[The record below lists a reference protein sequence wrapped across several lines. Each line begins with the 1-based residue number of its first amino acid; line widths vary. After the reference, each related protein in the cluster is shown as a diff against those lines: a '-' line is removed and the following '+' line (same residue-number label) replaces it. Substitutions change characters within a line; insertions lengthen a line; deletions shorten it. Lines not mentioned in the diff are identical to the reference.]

1 MVVASPGGRSRRFAA
16 VALAIFGLVLLT
28 LVAFARADGSPNIGA
43 TVSSSTTLYGDPVEV
58 TVSAANPQGQPY
70 GYNLSYRV
78 VLPAGVSYAGGAA
91 AAPKQIADAPG
102 LGETTLIFANTSDLS
117 PGATKT
123 FGFELQYD
131 TAVYDAGESFPVKA
145 QAFVNADPR
154 FIPKFNAEGIPQGP
168 ESESFTG
175 FTPEVTGIQTL
186 KAIEVE
192 IDEPSPE
199 GEILRGVHDHQTV
212 YTLKV
217 TNNGINPTTGTKLDA
232 YIPAGLEFLGCGG
245 AGADHTTDAPTNPG
259 TAEEYPGSGPIQ
271 VEPLA
276 GCVEPESVETELVD
290 PDGPGPM
297 PEAIYTHVVWPVGE
311 LADGETQLFPYRAAV
326 PIRANTNTFSGARP
340 SAASGDQT
348 TNLDNNDGPEVTDET
363 LLRTYAKASGTYQ
376 GKAPTPTS
384 DEQILDRTAEDWVV
398 HKSGS
403 SGTLAQGQI
412 TTWTLL
418 FETSEYKFVDGAT
431 VTDTLPDGLCPLGPE
446 NFTSGN
452 DPADAECDPVGGQE
466 PSAPYASASENADGT
481 WEMTWDAG
489 SLAKLGHTGI
499 SDTFT
504 ITFPTRTR
512 THYQENFE
520 PAGPILAHD
529 GIDNK
534 VTTEGAG
541 FARCTTP
548 GTPDCATPGPKID
561 FDGTDG
567 ATIVDASH
575 AEQEAGAPVILK
587 EVAESGTNCQTAT
600 YTTAVPVYS
609 PGDRVC
615 WRLRVDFPGTLDT
628 SPQALS
634 DFLPDGTEYIPGS
647 DEPGPQNNVSATI
660 DESGAADGLL
670 TWTVTGSTVPA
681 GGEVFERFISSIAQP
696 TGIIEA
702 GDLTGNLFKFS
713 SENTGAET
721 FPQRAEAE
729 YAITVPSLDLVK
741 GVEEIVR
748 GGSTVNGPNG
758 PNVDDKTVEADDEVT
773 YRVDVTNSGGQD
785 ATGVEV
791 WDVLPAEYPCT
802 AIAEISHEGECVEG
816 SPVTRVVWVLPALAA
831 GATQKLTYTATVP
844 SDIGPGRTVVNN
856 AGVAQFGAEANTGEL
871 VSYTPADNI
880 DPDNETTP
888 NAPAADD
895 PSNVKTTGAAIAK
908 AQTTEVTETGNDAAT
923 QATIGE
929 KVKYTL
935 TATVP
940 EGTTLGGSAEITD
953 TVSSTERL
961 SYVAGSAAATLNGG
975 ALPGTFT
982 LDVSG
987 ATPKLTFPAGYAN
1000 APGSGDDLVVLS
1012 FEMLVT
1018 DVAANNRTAGNLT
1031 NQAAL
1036 KWTDPVTGA
1045 KSTPSNQTSAQVVE
1059 PLITQTKTDNVN
1071 PNRVKPGDI
1080 VTYTLRATNSNASRV
1095 SMAHDV
1101 KIVDHVPVGLIPIA
1115 PAPGNTPIT
1124 DGNIIPG
1131 TGGAVWDADTRTITR
1146 TTATVA
1152 PNSSTTLT
1160 YRVEVEK
1167 PAVAGASLT
1176 NKVESTTAS
1185 LGEAFSGRRTT
1196 GTGYKANAEDTIRL
1210 AGAAITKGVTPDKA
1224 TPGDQLTYDVTV
1236 TIPASL
1242 DLFDTTVFDVL
1253 PSGVAFDEYVSETCV
1268 SGPCGLFPSPG
1279 RYTAASQLPAGT
1291 TTIGWDLGDIGALPE
1306 PMVVKFTYKAHLR
1319 ETAVGGGAV
1328 VRGDTEMNTAT
1339 VGSNLTDKETGPFD
1353 PSEIPEEFDEE
1364 EVATSTVT
1372 VIEPDVSIAKEIKVG
1387 GGGFTAGPTP
1397 AHSNDP
1403 LAYRLTAE
1411 NTGDSP
1417 AYDVEVT
1424 DTPDMALTNVQFVAQ
1439 AGVTLLDPWTAGDP
1453 DMTWRIDGPIAGGGG
1468 KVTLEYTADFVAA
1481 SALHDGQQVPNTA
1494 AIPHYFGV
1502 PKATRDAN
1510 PTYTYRDY
1518 VDGGEDSTE
1527 AVLDFPTLELEKTTG
1542 LGGDPDTGSAEINQP
1557 FPWRIV
1563 VANSSATAGAVNV
1576 RVSDTLPPNW
1586 QYVAGSAEFDGAA
1599 APDPLVTPSAGGDEL
1614 EWVLPTLAAEADAEI
1629 TFEAK
1634 PLLAA
1639 AQNPGTDPQAHEN
1652 VASVLSAED
1661 EAGNTGNEAGPY
1673 GTDPDE
1679 ATATLEVPQLGVVK
1693 TPDGGGATA
1702 GEDSSFTIEVSNGG
1716 DGVARNV
1723 KVKDLL
1729 PAGLSYEAGTATAN
1743 PSTGFAETAVNPGPG
1758 AGETTIEWTIASI
1771 PANSSVQIE
1780 LPVKVA
1786 AEVADG
1792 TTLTNEVGVTSDEAT
1807 TPVEDEGSLEVETKA
1822 DMAIEK
1828 TGDPGYTAG
1837 ENYTWH
1843 LRVRNLGPSNAEN
1856 VVVSDPLPAGTT
1868 FVSAEAPCTQ
1878 ASGEVK
1884 CELGDQ
1890 PPSFDQTY
1898 DVTVKVDPGTTTS
1911 PLSNTAKVD
1920 TDTDDVDPTNDEDT
1934 YGPTAGSLADV
1945 WVEKSVAPETI
1956 DRKQQTTFT
1965 IVVGNDGPSVARTV
1979 TLEDSLPAGL
1989 EFVSEDSADCDAAV
2003 PPVVSCEFGDL
2014 APGETRT
2021 FHVTVK
2027 GIANGEHVNTAT
2039 VATPTPEPEN
2049 DKPNS
2054 DDATVIV
2061 GPVAD
2066 LALEK
2071 TGSATVAADGELTWT
2086 LKVTNNGEDPAT
2098 GVEITDPLPAG
2109 TVFVSADAGCA
2120 LEGGTVVCAVGALAV
2135 GESAERDVTVTVP
2148 RALADTTVVNSATVD
2163 GDQADDEPGNDSD
2176 EATTKVGP
2184 SADISVVKTGPGR
2197 VNANGTVTWTLA
2209 VANAG
2214 PSTATAVSVEDT
2226 LPAGVELVSV
2236 TPTQGSCAAAVVCQ
2250 LGTLPAGGAAQI
2262 QVVAHVPAAL
2272 EGSSLVN
2279 SAKVTAEEPDP
2290 VQPNNESQVTT
2301 IVDPPAPSDYDLAIS
2316 KQVDGPSKVGVGD
2329 QVSYELVVTNRGPA
2343 TATGVK
2349 IVDAMP
2355 ASLEF
2360 VKATIPGGKCTEKSN
2375 VITCK
2380 LASLAASAEVRA
2392 RVTARVV
2399 QEGTIKNTATVS
2411 AAVADADP
2419 GNDKSSAKVQATL
2432 TETKLKVKKTR
2443 IGKGSVEAGERI
2455 KYKIRV
2461 ANIGDA
2467 PAADVVVCDRLP
2479 GKLSFAALSGA
2490 KLKGGDACWEI
2501 DVLAAGASKTFR
2513 LAARVDGGVD
2523 GGMVRNVAYVKA
2535 DNAPRSQGVA
2545 GVRVEDAGPGRA
2557 GGVTG

>member
-1 MVVASPGGRSRRFAA
+1 MVDASFGGRSRRFVA
-16 VALAIFGLVLLT
+16 VVLALIGLVLLV
-28 LVAFARADGSPNIGA
+28 LVALARADGSPNIGA
-43 TVSSSTTLYGDPVEV
+43 TVSSSSTLYGDPVEV
-58 TVSAANPQGQPY
+58 TVSASNPLGQPY

-78 VLPAGVSYAGGAA
+78 VLPAGVSYGGGGPV
-91 AAPKQIADAPG
+91 APKQIADAPG
-102 LGETTLIFANTSDLS
+102 LGETTLIFANASDLS
-117 PGATKT
+117 PGATKS
-123 FGFELQYD
+123 FSFDLQYD
-131 TAVYDAGESFPVKA
+131 SGVYDAGDSFAVEV
-145 QAFVNADPR
+145 QAFVNDDPR
-154 FIPKFNAEGIPQGP
+154 FVPKFDAEGIPQGP
-168 ESESFTG
+168 EASSFTG
-175 FTPEVTGIQTL
+175 FTPEITGIQTL

-212 YTLKV
+212 YTLEV
-217 TNNGINPTTGTKLDA
+217 TNNGINPTTETKLDA
-232 YIPAGLEFLGCGG
+232 YVPAGLEFLGCGG
-245 AGADHTTDAPTNPG
+245 AGADNTTDAPTNPG
-259 TAEEYPGSGPIQ
+259 SAEEYPGSGPIG

-311 LADGETQLFPYRAAV
+311 LADGETRLFPYRAAV
-326 PIRANTNTFSGARP
+326 PVRANTNSFSGARP
-340 SAASGDQT
+340 SAASGNQA

-452 DPADAECDPVGGQE
+452 DAPDSECDPTGAE
-466 PSAPYASASENADGT
+466 PSAPYASATENADGT
-481 WEMTWDAG
+481 WTLSWDAG
-489 SLAKLGHTGI
+489 SLAKLGHTGL
-499 SDTFT
+499 SDKFS
-504 ITFPTRTR
+504 IAFPTKTR

-529 GIDNK
+529 GIANT
-534 VTTEGAG
+534 VTTEGSG
-541 FARCTTP
+541 FARCTAP
-548 GTPDCATPGPKID
+548 GAPDCSTPGPKID
-561 FDGTDG
+561 FDGSDG

-575 AEQEAGAPVILK
+575 AEQEAGEPVILK
-587 EVAESGTNCQTAT
+587 QVAAAGPDCQAAIYTNEV
-600 YTTAVPVYS
+600 PHYS

-634 DFLPDGTEYIPGS
+634 DFLPAGTEYVPAS
-647 DEPGPQNNVSATI
+647 DEAGPQNNVSATI
-660 DESGAADGLL
+660 DESGAGDGLL

-681 GGEVFERFISSIAQP
+681 GGEVFERFITTVAKPS
-696 TGIIEA
+696 GIVQA

-713 SENTGAET
+713 SENTAEET

-729 YAITVPSLDLVK
+729 YVLDVPAVDLVK

-748 GGSTVNGPNG
+748 GGSTVDGPNG
-758 PNVDDKTVEADDEVT
+758 PDVDDKTVEADDEVT
-773 YRVDVTNSGGQD
+773 YRVDVTNSGAQD

-791 WDVLPAEYPCT
+791 WDVLPAEYPCA
-802 AIAEISHEGECVEG
+802 AIAAISDGGECVEG
-816 SPVTRVVWVLPALAA
+816 SPVTRVVWALPGLAA
-831 GATQKLTYTATVP
+831 GGSKKLTYTATVP
-844 SDIGPGRTVVNN
+844 SDIGPGRTLVNN
-856 AGVAQFGAEANTGEL
+856 AGVTQFGGEANTGEL
-871 VSYTPADNI
+871 FNYTPADNI
-880 DPDNETTP
+880 DPENEATP

-908 AQTTEVTETGNDAAT
+908 AQTTEVTETGNNAAT

-961 SYVAGSAAATLNGG
+961 SYVSGTASATLNGV
-975 ALPGTFT
+975 AVPGTFT

-987 ATPKLTFPAGYAN
+987 PTPKLIFPADYAN

-1018 DVAANNRTAGNLT
+1018 DVAANTRLAGNVT

-1045 KSTPSNQTSAQVVE
+1045 KSTPSNQTSAQIVE
-1059 PLITQTKTDNVN
+1059 PLITQTKTDDVN

-1080 VTYTLRATNSNASRV
+1080 VTYTLRATNSNATRV
-1095 SMAHDV
+1095 STAHDV
-1101 KIVDHVPVGLIPIA
+1101 KIVDTVPVGLIPIG
-1115 PAPGNTPIT
+1115 PAPGNAPIA

-1146 TTATVA
+1146 TTATLP
-1152 PNSSTTLT
+1152 PNTPTTLI

-1176 NKVESTTAS
+1176 NAVESTTAS
-1185 LGEAFSGRRTT
+1185 LGEAFSGRRTS
-1196 GTGYKANAEDTIRL
+1196 GTGYKASAEDTIRL

-1224 TPGDQLTYDVTV
+1224 TPGNPLTYDLTV

-1279 RYTAASQLPAGT
+1279 RYTAATQLPAGT

-1306 PMVVKFTYKAHLR
+1306 PMVVEFTYKAHLR
-1319 ETAVGGGAV
+1319 ETALGGGAV
-1328 VRGDTEMNTAT
+1328 VRGDTEVNTAT
-1339 VGSNLTDKETGPFD
+1339 VGSNLTDKEPGPFD

-1372 VIEPDVSIAKEIKVG
+1372 VIEPDVAIAKEIKVG

-1403 LAYRLTAE
+1403 LAYRLSAE
-1411 NTGDSP
+1411 NSGDSP

-1424 DTPDMALTNVQFVAQ
+1424 DTPDAALTNVQFVAQ

-1518 VDGGEDSTE
+1518 LDGGEDSTE

-1542 LGGDPDTGSAEINQP
+1542 LGGDPETGSAEINQP

-1576 RVSDTLPPNW
+1576 EVRDTLPPNW

-1599 APDPLVTPSAGGDEL
+1599 APDPIVTPSAGGDAL
-1614 EWVLPTLAAEADAEI
+1614 EWALPTLAAEADVEI
-1629 TFEAK
+1629 TFAAK

-1639 AQNPGTDPQAHEN
+1639 AQNPGIDPEAHEN
-1652 VASVLSAED
+1652 LAAVVSAQD
-1661 EAGNTGNEAGPY
+1661 EAGNSGNEEGSY

-1679 ATATLEVPQLGVVK
+1679 ATATLAVPQLNVEK
-1693 TPDGGGATA
+1693 TPDGGATTA
-1702 GEDSSFTIEVSNGG
+1702 GTASSFTIEVDNDG

-1723 KVKDLL
+1723 KVEDVL
-1729 PAGLSYEAGTATAN
+1729 PAGLGYEAGTATAN
-1743 PSTGFAETAVNPGPG
+1743 PATGFSETAVDPGPG
-1758 AGETTIEWTIASI
+1758 AGQTTIEWTIASI
-1771 PANSSVQIE
+1771 PASSSVQIE

-1792 TTLTNEVGVTSDEAT
+1792 TTLTNTAAVTSDEET
-1807 TPVEDEGSLEVETKA
+1807 TPLEDEGSLNVETEA

-1828 TGDPGYTAG
+1828 TGEPGYTAG
-1837 ENYTWH
+1837 ESYTWH

-1856 VVVSDPLPAGTT
+1856 VVVADPLPAGTT
-1868 FVSAEAPCTQ
+1868 FVSATAPCAL

-1898 DVTVKVDPGTTTS
+1898 DVTVEVDPGTTTS
-1911 PLSNTAKVD
+1911 PLSNTAKVE
-1920 TDTDDVDPTNDEDT
+1920 TDTEDTNPTNDEST
-1934 YGPTAGSLADV
+1934 FGPTAGSLADV
-1945 WVEKSVAPETI
+1945 WIEKSAAPEAI

-1965 IVVGNDGPSVARTV
+1965 LVVGNDGPSTARDVELT
-1979 TLEDSLPAGL
+1979 DPLPAGL
-1989 EFVSEDSADCDAAV
+1989 EFVSTDEPPCSQAAGAV
-2003 PPVVSCEFGDL
+2003 TCVFGDM
-2014 APGETRT
+2014 APGAEET
-2021 FHVTVK
+2021 VEITVK
-2027 GIANGEHVNTAT
+2027 GIANGEHDNVAT
-2039 VATPTPEPEN
+2039 VTTTTPEPAVH
-2049 DKPNS
+2049 KPNS
-2054 DDATVIV
+2054 DEATVIV

-2071 TGSATVAADGELTWT
+2071 TGPATVAADGQLTWT
-2086 LKVTNNGEDPAT
+2086 LKATNNGEDPAT
-2098 GVEITDPLPAG
+2098 GVRIVDPLPAG
-2109 TVFVSADAGCA
+2109 TVFVSADSGCA
-2120 LEGGTVVCAVGALAV
+2120 LEGGSVVCAIGDLAV
-2135 GESAERDVTVTVP
+2135 AEAAERQVTVTVP
-2148 RALADTTVVNSATVD
+2148 RALADSTVVNSATVD
-2163 GDQADDEPGNDSD
+2163 GDQGDDEPGNDSD
-2176 EATTKVGP
+2176 EASTEVGP
-2184 SADISVVKTGPGR
+2184 SADVSIVKTGPAR
-2197 VNANGTVTWTLA
+2197 VNANGTLVWTLA
-2209 VANAG
+2209 VGNAG
-2214 PSTATAVSVEDT
+2214 PSTATGVSVNDT
-2226 LPAGVELVSV
+2226 LPAGVELISA
-2236 TPTQGSCAAAVVCQ
+2236 TPTQGSCAGAVECQ
-2250 LGTLPAGGAAQI
+2250 LGALPQGAAAQI
-2262 QVVAHVPAAL
+2262 QVVVHVPPAL
-2272 EGSSLVN
+2272 QGSSLSN
-2279 SAKVTAEEPDP
+2279 SAAVTAEEPDP
-2290 VQPNNESQVTT
+2290 VPENNESEATT
-2301 IVDPPAPSDYDLAIS
+2301 VVEAPATSDYDLAIS
-2316 KQVDGPSKVGVGD
+2316 KTVDGSARPSLGD
-2329 QVSYELVVTNRGPA
+2329 TVSYEIVVSNRGPA
-2343 TATGVK
+2343 TATGVQV
-2349 IVDAMP
+2349 VDALP
-2355 ASLEF
+2355 AALEF
-2360 VKATIPGGKCTEKSN
+2360 VKATVPGGRCAQKN
-2375 VITCK
+2375 GVVTCK
-2380 LASLAASAEVRA
+2380 VASLAAGAELRA
-2392 RVTARVV
+2392 RVTARVMK
-2399 QEGTIKNTATVS
+2399 QGTTKNTATVS

-2419 GNDKSSAKVQATL
+2419 SNDKSAAKVRATL
-2432 TETKLKVKKTR
+2432 GKTKLKLRKTR
-2443 IGKGSVEAGERI
+2443 VGKGAVGAGDRV

-2461 ANIGDA
+2461 SNRGDG

-2479 GKLSFAALSGA
+2479 TKLSFAKLSGA
-2490 KLKGGDACWEI
+2490 RLQHGDACWRI
-2501 DVLAAGASKTFR
+2501 DLLPAGATKTFR
-2513 LAARVDGGVD
+2513 LTARVDGGVD
-2523 GGMVRNVAYVKA
+2523 GGLVRNVAYVKSA
-2535 DNAPRSQGVA
+2535 NAPRSRGVA
-2545 GVRVEDAGPGRA
+2545 GVRVQDSGPGRA